1 MSFENLTQNS
11 FFVTL
16 LLTLNAVKANIN
28 ATPRRPTFSIFIFD
42 SGKSN
47 MVTVLWITILQDI
60 RKIFNNLIQTCEK
73 IKRITQ

>member
-1 MSFENLTQNS
+1 MSFEDLTHRILI
-11 FFVTL
+11 FVTL

-28 ATPRRPTFSIFIFD
+28 AIPRRPTFSIFTFD

-60 RKIFNNLIQTCEK
+60 Q
-73 IKRITQ
+73 